1 MKKAEE
7 YFEEACEAFENREDQ
22 EYDNY
27 DEPYFVEAI
36 RKAQQDA
43 IEETVKACA
52 EAVKLLFHDGHFK
65 EDKRIEHFQNGVDN
79 ITVSKSSIFE
89 VATKLKEQL

>member
-1 MKKAEE
+1 MKKAGE
-7 YFEEACEAFENREDQ
+7 YFDEACIAFENRENKD
-22 EYDNY
+22 YDID

-52 EAVKLLFHDGHFK
+52 EAAKQKKYIIFSLWSENPTGESIVI
-65 EDKRIEHFQNGVDN
+65 DKD
-79 ITVSKSSIFE
+79 SIID
-89 VATKLKEQL
+89 VANKLKEQL